1 MRIWRDLW
9 AALQIAALIL
19 AIAVVAMGITA
30 GLVSLVEHAVMQRMA
45 ATWLQ

>member
-1 MRIWRDLW
+1 MKIWRGFWTAMQLV
-9 AALQIAALIL
+9 ALIL
-19 AIAVVAMGITA
+19 AIVVVAMGITA